1 MFRHVKAAV
10 AASVI
15 WVGAAGVATAIT
27 SYEGKDYSF
36 NFGLRHITACD
47 KESDST
53 PVKGVYDDNNS
64 GNGIGDVKDSSGNDG
79 RCASENTTRDIDRHK
94 TCEYRSFW
102 PDACGSWRAT

>member
-1 MFRHVKAAV
+1 MVRYVKVLA
-10 AASVI
+10 AASVVWGSAGGI
-15 WVGAAGVATAIT
+15 AGAVT

-64 GNGIGDVKDSSGNDG
+64 GNGIGDVKGLQRKRWPLREREHDS
-79 RCASENTTRDIDRHK
+79 RH
-94 TCEYRSFW
+94 RSAQ
-102 PDACGSWRAT
+102 DM